1 MNCTHAAVA
10 GLRLTPRGDTQWVI
24 ADPGHREG
32 HASVSPSP
40 APPSCAVPGIGSWG
54 WPRACTPV
62 RRTCP
67 STLRARLDLDVSPA
81 IGWRRSRLPTSS
93 ISYSP
98 AGRGNEPPRDWP
110 HAIVCA
116 PGRSRVSA
124 VRWRV
129 TARAAATLASHL
141 LPAPGRRA
149 RAWPPPPRGRGLSW
163 GGTW

>member
-1 MNCTHAAVA
+1 MARVCEAGCSLGGRMNCTHAAVA

-67 STLRARLDLDVSPA
+67 STPRARLDLDVSPA
-81 IGWRRSRLPTSS
+81 IGWRRSRLP
-93 ISYSP
+93 
-98 AGRGNEPPRDWP
+98 PPP
-110 HAIVCA
+110 
-116 PGRSRVSA
+116 SA
-124 VRWRV
+124 
-129 TARAAATLASHL
+129 T
-141 LPAPGRRA
+141 PRRA
-149 RAWPPPPRGRGLSW
+149 GVMSRPATGPTPLCARRGEAGSLRC
-163 GGTW
+163 GGG